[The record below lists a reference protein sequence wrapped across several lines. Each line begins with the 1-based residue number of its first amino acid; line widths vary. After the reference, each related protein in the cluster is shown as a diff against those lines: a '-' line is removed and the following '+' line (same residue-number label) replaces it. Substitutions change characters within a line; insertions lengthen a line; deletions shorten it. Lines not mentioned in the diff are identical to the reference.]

1 MNTPTAPRIWTIVTA
16 GAIALGVALTVNAPA
31 AHAERISESTIKS
44 ECRAAGG
51 TYATTVIKGIGE
63 RHSSCTYKD
72 EDGNKWT
79 DVYTTASTRAP
90 IPPNRSSVCTPRR

>member
-1 MNTPTAPRIWTIVTA
+1 MNTPTAPWIWTIVTA

-51 TYATTVIKGIGE
+51 TYSTTVIKGIGE

-79 DVYTTASTRAP
+79 DVYTNGEYQGTDPA
-90 IPPNRSSVCTPRR
+90 